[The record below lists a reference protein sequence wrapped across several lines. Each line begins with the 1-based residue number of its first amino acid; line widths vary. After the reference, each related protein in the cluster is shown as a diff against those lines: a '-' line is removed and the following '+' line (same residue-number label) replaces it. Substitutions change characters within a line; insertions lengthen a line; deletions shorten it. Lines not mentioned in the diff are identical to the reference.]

1 MLTGLSKACRL
12 RSFHILVVEAAEALE
27 GHVVSILLVFEE
39 MLMEMLRSSIESVL
53 FGARRVDVQ
62 VVVSE
67 M

>member
-1 MLTGLSKACRL
+1 M
-12 RSFHILVVEAAEALE
+12 EAAEALE